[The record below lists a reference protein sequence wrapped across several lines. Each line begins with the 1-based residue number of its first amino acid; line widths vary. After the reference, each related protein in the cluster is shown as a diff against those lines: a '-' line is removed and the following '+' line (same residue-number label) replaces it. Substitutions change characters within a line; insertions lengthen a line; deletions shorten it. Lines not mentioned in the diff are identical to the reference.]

1 MTAKSHAVAAPAPIN
16 TPSLR
21 KENQKKDGNLS
32 NPSSGHVGW
41 GVKSG
46 KEEVSLD
53 GEKEIHAERNGSY
66 QQCNGRISSMST
78 VIPNANK
85 SWNDL
90 DGSPIQ
96 QKIQREE
103 ISSRS
108 TQSVQSESSFSPT
121 LCKQMSIMNITNW
134 CDDPFE
140 EETARFRPQVDK
152 VTESFDG
159 KKRTTGTSDLHEEAN
174 HTASRDDTLISDRA
188 QQTGSISSDS
198 RNETRQ
204 YPGSSTTPWRNN
216 QLSESAFDSNDG
228 IPPRPLRQHGSGHLE
243 GSLVRSDEGN
253 SFWAQD
259 HSHQRMNRHQPSVEN
274 GGHINRRKE
283 YNGQSRYYLDVPT
296 NDGYS
301 RQDLREDIIDPP
313 VYCAPYDHDAA
324 GEDSST
330 PSAAF
335 VTPSSTFEDNSP
347 DSPTA
352 YVKRVYSGQYSD
364 RDKGISQSDKTWRST
379 SAFHSSNP
387 YASPWTIRNENGEYP
402 RQQHLSRP
410 PLSETNLKETQPPNG
425 FVSTTHATR
434 AFGPN
439 TATAECEKRVQILRR
454 SEPKMLYDHKSGRMV
469 TVDPSDT
476 GPKAAIQSANRRVKT
491 LSYTPKTSQ
500 KQYSDRD
507 KGISQS
513 DKTWRSTSAFHSSN
527 PYASPWTI
535 RNENGEY
542 PRQQHLS
549 RPPLSET
556 NLKETQPPNGFV
568 STTHATRAFG
578 PNTATAECEKRVQ
591 ILRRSEPKM
600 LYDHKSGRMVTVDPS
615 DTGPK
620 AAIQSANRRVK
631 TLSYTPKT
639 SQKQVS
645 LTMEREMDARK
656 MENDALLAR
665 STPRSSVSKIIA
677 SDHNFKVVKSKA
689 KKAILT
695 YRPISSGCNI
705 SKASSRVCGEED
717 EASEADKEGVNA
729 KKLTVSEEKHE
740 IASLLPSEA
749 VYHKKR
755 DDKATERSD
764 KRSKSKKSLLF
775 TKVQATRRKAR
786 KFDKMEV
793 SRSSSVQEKKRRTR
807 VSIQRTEEYGNHAPA
822 SLEAVRP
829 KTRSGMDV
837 DLLKRIPEGGG
848 VVVLTDGQHG
858 IDHSFEGIGEFET
871 VKSRRT
877 IHLER
882 KMRREV
888 ACKPSGGGRTKKDG
902 GIVVNV
908 RSNLTRRVK
917 RKGIPISVQSEP
929 KQPKRLG
936 RENLANVDRNSTT
949 RTKLN
954 EQGVQRESVNT
965 IQKTEPMKKADSTSG
980 ARSEQKSKTKIGRS
994 NEESSLESVDR
1005 GVKSVDVE
1013 GNARTSTKT
1022 SPDKTKKD
1030 RWRQKAV
1037 SSTSRD
1043 SSAASDRRGKEAL
1056 QKRYA
1061 KKIDVTTIRKEE
1073 GDRNDSR
1080 ILLPNPQLK
1089 HKSNRAVSR
1098 KPPVESKDRHSKD
1111 RLSKDCSHDG
1121 MSTKSTTKASSASF
1135 ALSLGKNVPE
1145 DQSSVKKETVGTPPL
1160 TKLQAGASKRAES
1173 RKRAPNKP
1181 MKRVYVA
1188 KNKP

>member
-1 MTAKSHAVAAPAPIN
+1 MILFVIYDFTIIEPFVCKGSFQTNRMLLSSKATRNSMRMTAKSHAVAAPAPIN

-335 VTPSSTFEDNSP
+335 VTPSSTFEDNSA

-352 YVKRVYSGQYSD
+352 YVKRVYSG
-364 RDKGISQSDKTWRST
+364 
-379 SAFHSSNP
+379 
-387 YASPWTIRNENGEYP
+387 
-402 RQQHLSRP
+402 
-410 PLSETNLKETQPPNG
+410 
-425 FVSTTHATR
+425 
-434 AFGPN
+434 
-439 TATAECEKRVQILRR
+439 
-454 SEPKMLYDHKSGRMV
+454 
-469 TVDPSDT
+469 
-476 GPKAAIQSANRRVKT
+476 
-491 LSYTPKTSQ
+491 
-500 KQYSDRD
+500 QYSDRD

-656 MENDALLAR
+656 MENDALPAR

-954 EQGVQRESVNT
+954 EHGGQRESVNT

-1145 DQSSVKKETVGTPPL
+1145 DQSSVKNETVGTPPL
-1160 TKLQAGASKRAES
+1160 TKLQAGASTRAES